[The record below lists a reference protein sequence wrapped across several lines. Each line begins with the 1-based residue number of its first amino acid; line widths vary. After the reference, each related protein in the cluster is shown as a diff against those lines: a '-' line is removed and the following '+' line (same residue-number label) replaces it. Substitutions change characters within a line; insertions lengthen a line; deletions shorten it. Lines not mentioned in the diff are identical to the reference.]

1 MKRFALI
8 LGFVSL
14 LAVGCTQQAA
24 VDKAADDAKKAMDD
38 ASKASADATKAA
50 NDASKAAGGMQSQ
63 VRPRISRPWHGFQL
77 M

>member
-50 NDASKAAGGMQSQ
+50 NDASKAAADTANKAATEIG
-63 VRPRISRPWHGFQL
+63 SRC
-77 M
+77 